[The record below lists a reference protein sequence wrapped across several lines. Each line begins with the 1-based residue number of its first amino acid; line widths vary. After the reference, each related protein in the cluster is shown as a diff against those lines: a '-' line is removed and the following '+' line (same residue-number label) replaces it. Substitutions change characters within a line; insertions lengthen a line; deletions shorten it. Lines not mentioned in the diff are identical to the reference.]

1 MASQEDMINNIKSR
15 LSVTESDQTNICSA
29 VRLTELLIS
38 LLVSYFSLPRETT
51 LFDDFFFIFMAYR

>member
-15 LSVTESDQTNICSA
+15 LSVTESDQTNICSS

-38 LLVSYFSLPRETT
+38 LLVPYFNLPRETT
-51 LFDDFFFIFMAYR
+51 LFDDFFLYIYGL

>member
-38 LLVSYFSLPRETT
+38 LLVPYFIPRETT
-51 LFDDFFFIFMAYR
+51 LFDDFFLYIYGL